1 MKKIYTL
8 LTVSLILLSC
18 GKKEAVSVEELV
30 SEGTIKELRTRKT
43 EITTNL
49 EAINIDLKAVNDAIS
64 KLDTVKKLPLITT
77 IVTKEEVFNHY
88 LELQGNVKTKQNV
101 LVYPEMPGI
110 LRRVYVKEGQRVAKG
125 QLLATIDDGGLSQ
138 QIAQLKIQEQL
149 SKTTYERQKRLW
161 DQKIGSEIQFLQA
174 KASYEAQTN
183 AVKQLRRQQGK
194 SVVRAPFSGV
204 IDDVMKEPGTV
215 LAPGQ
220 GSEIFRVVNLNN
232 MYIEAE
238 VPESYIKNVTK
249 GKKVEVF
256 FPVLGKIVEAKI
268 RQVGNFINPSNRAF
282 KVEIYVPNKSGD
294 IKPNLTARLKIN
306 DYTSEKAILIPQ
318 SIISENAE
326 GEQYVYLVGDKKE
339 NKYATAN
346 KTIIE
351 TGKTQGDVI
360 EVLNTKIITK
370 KNGVS
375 EVLLKPMNAGFE
387 VISEGARSVNDG
399 QKVEIKN

>member
-30 SEGTIKELRTRKT
+30 SEGTIKELRTRKA

-256 FPVLGKIVEAKI
+256 FPVLGKMVEAKI

>member
-30 SEGTIKELRTRKT
+30 SEGTIKELRTRKV

-49 EAINIDLKAVNDAIS
+49 EAINIDLKAINDAIS

-183 AVKQLRRQQGK
+183 AVKQLKRQQGK

-256 FPVLGKIVEAKI
+256 FPVLGKTVEAKI

-360 EVLNTKIITK
+360 EVLNTKTITK

>member
-1 MKKIYTL
+1 MRKIYSL
-8 LTVSLILLSC
+8 LIISLLLLSC
-18 GKKEAVSVEELV
+18 GKKEAVSVENLV
-30 SEGTIKELRTRKT
+30 SDGTIKELRTRKT
-43 EITTNL
+43 EITKNL
-49 EAINIDLKAVNDAIS
+49 EAINIDLKAINEAIS

-77 IVTKEEVFNHY
+77 IVTKDEVFNHY
-88 LELQGNVKTKQNV
+88 LELQGSVKTKQNV

-110 LRRVYVKEGQRVAKG
+110 LRRIYVKEGQKVSKG

-138 QIAQLKIQEQL
+138 QIAQLEVQEEL
-149 SKTTYERQKRLW
+149 AKTTYERQQRMW
-161 DQKIGSEIQFLQA
+161 QQKIGSEIQFLQA
-174 KASYEAQTN
+174 KAAYEAQTN
-183 AVKQLRRQQGK
+183 AVKQLKRQQGK
-194 SVVRAPFSGV
+194 SLIKAPFSGV

-220 GSEIFRVVNLNN
+220 GSEIFRIVNLNN

-238 VPESYIKNVTK
+238 VPESYIKNITI

-256 FPVLGKIVEAKI
+256 FPVLGKTIETKI

-282 KVEIYVPNKSGD
+282 KIEIYVPNKSGN

-306 DYTSEKAILIPQ
+306 DYTSEKAVLIPQ

-326 GEQYVYLVGDKKE
+326 GEQYVYLIHNKKN
-339 NKYATAN
+339 NKYATAK

-360 EVLNTKIITK
+360 EVLSTKTVTK
-370 KNGVS
+370 KDGDNKVF
-375 EVLLKPMNAGFE
+375 LKPMNAGVE
-387 VISEGARSVNDG
+387 IVSEGARSVNDG